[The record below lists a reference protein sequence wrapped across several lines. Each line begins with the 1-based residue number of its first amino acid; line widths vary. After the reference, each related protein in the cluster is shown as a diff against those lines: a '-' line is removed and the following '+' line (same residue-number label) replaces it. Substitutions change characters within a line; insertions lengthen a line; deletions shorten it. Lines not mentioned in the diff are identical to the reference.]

1 MKKLMMFILLS
12 VLFRISSVQ
21 AQIAIE
27 AIKFGTGIDKNE
39 VTGEATSFPAETEK
53 VYCWFRI
60 TSAQGKTVMLK
71 WYRNDVFVSDVGL
84 EITSNNMR
92 TYAYKSIFGNGGNYK
107 VEVVDDGGKVIQTAE
122 FVITGG
128 TEAGSNAAAGGSD
141 GSLSIEALKFGTGV
155 EKSEVTGEATS
166 FPASTE
172 KVYCWLKVLGGNEKT
187 VTVKWYYNNIFMN
200 DVALEIKSNSMRTYA
215 VKTIAGN
222 KGEWRVE
229 VIGPSG
235 AVLQAAAFTI
245 N

>member
-1 MKKLMMFILLS
+1 MLLGVFFS
-12 VLFRISSVQ
+12 ISSVQ
-21 AQIAIE
+21 AQVAIE
-27 AIKFGTGIDKNE
+27 AIKFGTGIEKNE

-60 TSAQGKTVMLK
+60 TGAQGKTVMLK

-84 EITSNNMR
+84 EISSNNMR
-92 TYAYKSIFGNGGNYK
+92 TYAYKTIFGNGGNYK
-107 VEVVDDGGKVIQTAE
+107 VEVIDDGGKVIQTAE
-122 FVITGG
+122 FVVTGG
-128 TEAGSNAAAGGSD
+128 TETASSAAGGSD

-187 VTVKWYYNNIFMN
+187 VTVKWYYNNIFMS